1 MMDAQRQAIFANQL
15 HATMAGLTI
24 SQADPKFQAIIG
36 SVTDRL
42 LTKSSTNSWSDFKRR
57 IDTSGY
63 DQTLQAFQQGVDDMR
78 RKQQPLGVRAMEL
91 MGVALIARYQT
102 DPKLSS
108 VISMLDTYIEQCATA
123 FKKVSAARGKRPVAI
138 DQ

>member
-1 MMDAQRQAIFANQL
+1 
-15 HATMAGLTI
+15 MAGLTL
-24 SQADPKFQAIIG
+24 SQADPKFRAIIG
-36 SVTDRL
+36 SVADRL
-42 LTKSSTNSWSDFKRR
+42 LAKSSTNSWSDFKGR

-78 RKQQPLGVRAMEL
+78 RKGQPLGVRAMEL

-102 DPKLSS
+102 DPQLNPVLK
-108 VISMLDTYIEQCATA
+108 MLDTYIEQCATA
-123 FKKVSAARGKRPVAI
+123 FKKVGAARGKRAVAV